1 MLSVALAVSAPSSNI
16 QVVPCYPVA
25 CQTLLSSTTWM
36 MQWSW
41 WIATGISLTAGILLL
56 GAFVYHARKRRL
68 LFIPTPP
75 VVPGAAQPD
84 PVMGQNVAMVH

>member
-1 MLSVALAVSAPSSNI
+1 MHVLYVANLCRLV
-16 QVVPCYPVA
+16 
-25 CQTLLSSTTWM
+25 

-41 WIATGISLTAGILLL
+41 WIATSISLTAGILLL
-56 GAFVYHARKRRL
+56 AAFVYHARKRRL

-84 PVMGQNVAMVH
+84 SVVGQNVAMVR